1 MRFILVSVFKMETKM
16 GTYTTNYNLFLPT
29 IGEQGWGELVN
40 GNFTTIDTAMKGL
53 NTRIATLETETD
65 AIEERVTTLE
75 AGNFESANI
84 GSLIV
89 GDGVFNDSVS
99 TNLIKMPVS
108 NSNYL
113 IAITKQTSNTKTS
126 TTTNWGNANITQTCT
141 VSELFTYITNRFRP
155 LGNLLLSVTISISPN
170 NADHSATI
178 KVNGTTVKTFNV
190 NNGTGSTYTANSL
203 ELTDTITVDT
213 NHRSRTA
220 GTSSLTVTIST
231 PVFGI

>member
-1 MRFILVSVFKMETKM
+1 M
-16 GTYTTNYNLFLPT
+16 GTYTTNYNLFLPS

-40 GNFTTIDTAMKGL
+40 NNFSTIDTTMQSLSNNIG
-53 NTRIATLETETD
+53 TLETEMNAVKD
-65 AIEERVTTLE
+65 RVTVLE

-84 GSLIV
+84 GSLTV
-89 GDGVFNDSVS
+89 GDGIFNDSVS

-108 NSNYL
+108 TSNYL

-126 TTTNWGNANITQTCT
+126 TTTSWGNANITQTCT
-141 VSELFTYITNRFRP
+141 VSELFTYITDRFRP
-155 LGNLLLSVTISISPN
+155 LDDLLLSVTVSISPN

-178 KVNGTTVKTFNV
+178 KINDTTVKTFNV
-190 NNGTGSTYTANSL
+190 NNGSGSTYTATSL
-203 ELTDTITVDT
+203 KLTDTITVDT

>member
-1 MRFILVSVFKMETKM
+1 M
-16 GTYTTNYNLFLPT
+16 GTYTTNYQLYMPS

-40 GNFTTIDTAMKGL
+40 GNFTTIDTTLKGL
-53 NTRIATLETETD
+53 DIRIATLETETD
-65 AIEERVTTLE
+65 AIEGRVTTLE

-84 GSLIV
+84 GSLTV
-89 GDGVFNDSVS
+89 GDGIFNDSVS

-108 NSNYL
+108 TSNYL

-155 LGNLLLSVTISISPN
+155 LENLLLSVTISISPN

-178 KVNGTTVKTFNV
+178 KINGTTVKTFNV
-190 NNGTGSTYTANSL
+190 SNGTGSTYTANSL
-203 ELTDTITVDT
+203 NLTDTITVDT
-213 NHRSRTA
+213 THRSRTA